1 MSALVVADELRDA
14 GLYDPTAPNAREEL
28 NLLRL
33 VSARGG
39 TIDEMREARRAGQLQ
54 RLAAELLFMND
65 RRRLTL
71 EEVAGAAGV
80 APTVVQTMRRA
91 AGLPHLQ
98 ATQRS
103 FTDGDARV
111 AAAVEAGAELLG
123 RDRALQLLRV
133 VSAATA
139 RIADAAISTFVTT
152 AGASSVADDDE
163 LVRTS
168 QLAAALQ
175 SELVTVM
182 EALLRQHLVHL
193 ARPNVVGGQSDGF
206 EIAHT
211 AVGFVDVISSTALA
225 EHLPLQQIGQAILD
239 FESTSTE
246 IVTAHRGRIVKF
258 VGDEVMFRAPTLADA
273 CAAALDLVHH
283 YRNDPV
289 LPGVRAGVADGQ
301 VLVRDGDC
309 FGPVVNLAA
318 RVVKSAGPSQVRVA
332 TNSATE
338 ALGPD
343 FIAAR
348 LPAVDMRGISR
359 PVALYEVRANPP
371 PGRSPVHG
379 RSRLHGPVGRRRVR
393 LQPWLPAS

>member
-1 MSALVVADELRDA
+1 MSTLAVADELRHV
-14 GLYDPTAPNAREEL
+14 GLYDPTAPNAHEEL

-33 VSARGG
+33 ISARGG
-39 TIDEMREARRAGQLQ
+39 TIEEMHEARRAGELEH
-54 RLAAELLFMND
+54 LAAELFFLND

-71 EEVAGAAGV
+71 EEVAEVAGV
-80 APTVVQTMRRA
+80 DPNVIQIVRRA
-91 AGLPHLQ
+91 AGLPHLD
-98 ATQRS
+98 AMQRS
-103 FTDGDARV
+103 FTDCDARV
-111 AAAVEAGAELLG
+111 AAAIEAGAELLG

-152 AGASSVADDDE
+152 AGASSLADDDD
-163 LVRTS
+163 LVRTTR
-168 QLAAALQ
+168 LAAALQ
-175 SELVTVM
+175 SELVAVM
-182 EALLRQHLVHL
+182 ETLLRQHLVHL

-206 EIAHT
+206 EIAHA

-225 EHLPLQQIGQAILD
+225 EHLPLQEIGHTILD

-246 IVTAHRGRIVKF
+246 IITAHRGRIVKF

-289 LPGVRAGVADGQ
+289 LPGVRAGIADGQ
-301 VLVRDGDC
+301 VLARDGDC

-318 RVVKSAGPSQVRVA
+318 RVAESANPSQVRVA
-332 TNSATE
+332 TNSATG

-343 FIAAR
+343 FVAAR
-348 LPAVDMRGISR
+348 LPAADMRGISR
-359 PVALYEVRANPP
+359 PVALFEVRAKLH
-371 PGRSPVHG
+371 SPA
-379 RSRLHGPVGRRRVR
+379 GPRRVGMQPR
-393 LQPWLPAS
+393 LPVS